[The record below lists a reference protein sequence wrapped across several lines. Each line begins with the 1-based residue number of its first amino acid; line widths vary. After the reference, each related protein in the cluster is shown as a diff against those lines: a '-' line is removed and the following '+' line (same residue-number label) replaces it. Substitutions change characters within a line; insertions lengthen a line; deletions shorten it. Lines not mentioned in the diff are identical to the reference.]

1 MGQFISEKQIKEKDG
16 PRGRESAQNK
26 TKRKKKT
33 RSNLVAL
40 KLHQR
45 PKEKRRESTGMPK
58 S

>member
-1 MGQFISEKQIKEKDG
+1 MIGQFISEKQIKEKDG

-26 TKRKKKT
+26 KKKKKT

-45 PKEKRRESTGMPK
+45 PKGKRRESTGA
-58 S
+58 